1 MNCKVVTTILM
12 VHFLWEYSLLEPEL
26 SKSSLNTLINILEL
40 EWIKIVSPE
49 FIIGFVLIV
58 LVFTWKK

>member
-12 VHFLWEYSLLEPEL
+12 VHLLWEYSLLEPEL